1 MNEAHLDF
9 ESRSELSI
17 RYVSAYDYAN
27 HPSTSIFC
35 AVYKINDQEAKL
47 WIPERAPIPNELWE
61 CFKHGIIVAQNAT
74 FERAMIRFCITRY
87 DTLTLEQKKW
97 LAEIEPSQFRCTAAK
112 AAACSLPRSL
122 EMASKALGLSTQKDM
137 VGNKLIQKY
146 CKPRKPSKKNPKL
159 WWDDPK
165 DLRRI
170 YQYCFT
176 DVQCE
181 YEIDQELP
189 DLTPQ
194 EQKVW
199 ELDQKINDRGIL
211 IDIPTVKIILK
222 MISEEMINIRA
233 GVRRLSHDTIGEV
246 TQRAKMLKWLNA
258 EGANLPNLKAPTI
271 RDKLLQP
278 NLPPQ
283 IRLMLEYRQGGSR
296 TSTAK
301 YLSMVRNVSSDN
313 RARELLLYGGATPTM
328 RWAGKRIQPH
338 NFPRPTIKNFNSDE
352 AIELIKS
359 GGVKAIRAKYG
370 KNRVMDVLVSCV
382 RGMLIA
388 SLGKELFCADFA
400 AIEARIAFWVAN
412 HVEGIKA
419 FKENR
424 KLYEEMASEAFGLD
438 LSWLCTEEGKNSL
451 ERFVGKESVLGCQ
464 YGMGWR
470 GFLIQCHAKG
480 MVAVTPEIAKKAVY
494 GYRKLHWP
502 VPKAWRDLENA
513 IIHAIRKPGTTHR
526 VCKSVIYVR
535 NHFLHIK
542 LPSGRK
548 LKYYKP
554 RLSQKQLAGGRLV
567 PQIHYWAIEN
577 FQWCETVGWG
587 GIFFNHIVQG
597 IARDLMMNGIEK
609 IEAAEYEFILSV
621 HDEGLAE
628 RKIGQGDLRE
638 FIGLM
643 TTLPAWAGGAPVT
656 AAGWAGFRYKK

>member
-1 MNEAHLDF
+1 MNEAHLDY
-9 ESRSELSI
+9 ETRSLLSI
-17 RYVSAYDYAN
+17 QDVSSYDYAN

-35 AVYKINDQEAKL
+35 GVYKINDQEAQL
-47 WIPERAPIPNELWE
+47 WIPERAPMPPELWE
-61 CFKHGIIVAQNAT
+61 CFRYGVIVAQNAT
-74 FERAMIRFCITRY
+74 FERAITRFCLTRY
-87 DTLTLEQKKW
+87 ELLTPEQREW
-97 LAEIEPSQFRCTAAK
+97 LAQIDPSQFRCTAAK
-112 AAACSLPRSL
+112 AAASSLPRSL
-122 EMASKALGLSTQKDM
+122 ELASKALGLPTQKDM

-159 WWDDPK
+159 WWDDRR

-170 YQYCFT
+170 YKYCFT

-181 YEIDQELP
+181 YELDQELP

-211 IDIPTVKIILK
+211 IDIPTVKIILG
-222 MISEEMINIRA
+222 MISEEMKNIRSA
-233 GVRRLSHDTIGEV
+233 VRQLSHDTIMEV
-246 TQRAKMLKWLNA
+246 TQRAKMLKWLN
-258 EGANLPNLKAPTI
+258 EHGANLLNLKAPTI

-278 NLPPQ
+278 DLNPK

-301 YLSMVRNVSSDN
+301 YLSMVKNVSGDH

-352 AIELIKS
+352 AIELIKT

-370 KNRVMDVLVSCV
+370 STKVMDVLVSCV
-382 RGMLIA
+382 RGMIIA
-388 SLGKELFCADFA
+388 SPGKELFCADFA
-400 AIEARIAFWVAN
+400 AIEARIAFWVAD
-412 HVEGIKA
+412 HIEGIKA
-419 FKENR
+419 FRENR
-424 KLYEEMASEAFGLD
+424 KLYEEMAAEAFGLD

-470 GFLIQCHAKG
+470 KFLIQCHNKG
-480 MVAVTPEIAKKAVY
+480 MMAVTPEIAKKAVY

-502 VPKAWRDLENA
+502 VPKAWGDLEQA
-513 IIHAIRKPGTTHR
+513 IIKAIRKPGAR
-526 VCKSVIYVR
+526 YSVCKSVVYVR
-535 NHFLHIK
+535 NNFLHIK

-567 PQIHYWAIEN
+567 PQIHYWAMEH

-587 GIFFNHIVQG
+587 GVFFNHIVQG
-597 IARDLMMNGIEK
+597 IARDLMMNGIDK
-609 IEAAEYEFILSV
+609 IETAGYKFILSV

-628 RKIGQGDLRE
+628 RKRGEGDLKR
-638 FIGLM
+638 FIQSL
-643 TTLPAWAGGAPVT
+643 TTLPDWAQGAPVT
-656 AAGWAGFRYKK
+656 AAGWVGPRYKK